1 MRRIKAIREIGHT
14 MPITSTSVLTRTPG
28 SEWLSQ
34 LGRVLVLGLGLLL
47 LAGCGD
53 GRVVIE
59 GDAPDVYEATKSLN
73 AEYVVLRDRIEEA
86 YRAGELGDTK
96 EEADWSMRRL
106 RGADADIS
114 VRLTFIAQMTT
125 DLERTPSSYN
135 QIRVQWEI
143 GETAKLI
150 FDQRRRFER
159 LRR

>member
-1 MRRIKAIREIGHT
+1 MRVGKALI
-14 MPITSTSVLTRTPG
+14 V
-28 SEWLSQ
+28 
-34 LGRVLVLGLGLLL
+34 GLGLFLL
-47 LAGCGD
+47 VGCGD
-53 GRVVIE
+53 GRVILE

-73 AEYVVLRDRIEEA
+73 TEYVALRDGIEEA
-86 YRAGELGDTK
+86 YRAGELGDT
-96 EEADWSMRRL
+96 EADAAYAHRRL
-106 RGADADIS
+106 GQSDADIA
-114 VRLTFIAQMTT
+114 VRLGFIAQMTN